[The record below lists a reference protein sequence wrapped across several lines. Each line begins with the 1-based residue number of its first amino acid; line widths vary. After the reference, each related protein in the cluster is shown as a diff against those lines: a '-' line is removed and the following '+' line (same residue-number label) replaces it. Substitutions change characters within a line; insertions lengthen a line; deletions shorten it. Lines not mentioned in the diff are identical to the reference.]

1 MTPNTK
7 LALLPS
13 SELWQDGDATVV
25 ADRPEPLDLVLFN
38 ATEDPWGAHLG
49 VCMAPDEVFHL
60 CKEVGTPVV
69 WPMAE
74 FSRRSRYA
82 TTVGL
87 KRVVTTVGADPPA
100 GSSASNSSLPAGLN
114 SEMWDSEP
122 QPRTGAPGK

>member
-87 KRVVTTVGADPPA
+87 KRVVTTVGADPRP
-100 GSSASNSSLPAGLN
+100 
-114 SEMWDSEP
+114 
-122 QPRTGAPGK
+122 GAPRRTAACPPG